1 MRLLVLLIFGASVF
15 GQETVHLNLKQAVET
30 ALRQNPAVTVARQAL
45 GEADARI
52 KEARADY
59 FPQLGFSGI
68 AKAGLSGA
76 TNALGLVG
84 LPNSP
89 FYRNFADSLNMYQ
102 SALDFGRREHR
113 VAFERRR
120 REVAEAQLHET
131 EALVIRK
138 TERAYYDLLR
148 AQRLQEV
155 AADVVRSRESV
166 MRQAQAFYEGQ
177 IRSRVDVEL
186 ARAGLARARLELL
199 KVENNVRTSIAEL
212 GWAIGGSQDARY
224 QLELPDLTLPQPEPL
239 PSLIEAAYR
248 TRPELLAAQAELRVA
263 DEAVEFA
270 RSQKR
275 PWLAF
280 AFSGGYARFRDVLAQ
295 QLLSGGAG
303 LILPLFTGG
312 RLEGQIDEAR
322 ARLQIAESRQEDAR
336 QQVALEVRNAYVK
349 LQNALESI
357 PVLRQQAEASRQA
370 LRLASERY
378 RERLGT
384 LVELNEAQAGLAE
397 AAAGEA
403 TGLDDVKV
411 AESELRFALGQR

>member
-1 MRLLVLLIFGASVF
+1 MRLPGLVIFAASAF
-15 GQETVHLNLKQAVET
+15 GQETVHLNLKEAVET
-30 ALRQNPAVTVARQAL
+30 ALRQNPAVKAARQAL
-45 GEADARI
+45 EEADARI

-59 FPQLGFSGI
+59 FPQLGFNGI

-89 FYRNFADSLNMYQ
+89 FYRNFADSLNIYQ
-102 SALDFGRREHR
+102 NALDFGRREHR

-120 REVAEAQLHET
+120 REVAEAELHET
-131 EALVIRK
+131 EAFVIRK

-155 AADVVRSRESV
+155 AADVVRSHESV

-186 ARAGLARARLELL
+186 ARAGLARAWLELL
-199 KVENNVRTSIAEL
+199 KAENNVRTSIAEL
-212 GWAIGGSQDARY
+212 GRAIGGSQDARY
-224 QLELPDLTLPQPEPL
+224 ELELPDLTLPQTEPL
-239 PSLIEAAYR
+239 PSLIEEAHR
-248 TRPELLAAQAELRVA
+248 TRPELLAAQAELRMA

-275 PWLAF
+275 PLLAF

-303 LILPLFTGG
+303 LILPLFSGG
-312 RLEGQIDEAR
+312 KLEGQIDEAQ
-322 ARLQIAESRQEDAR
+322 ARLQIAESRQEDTR

-357 PVLRQQAEASRQA
+357 PMLRQQAEASRQA

-384 LVELNEAQAGLAE
+384 AIELNQAQASLAD
-397 AAAGEA
+397 AVAGEA
-403 TGLDDVKV
+403 TGLYDVKV
-411 AESELRFALGQR
+411 AESELRFAVGGR

>member
-1 MRLLVLLIFGASVF
+1 MRLPVLLIFAASTF

-30 ALRQNPAVTVARQAL
+30 ALRQNPAVTAARQAL
-45 GEADARI
+45 DEADARI

-89 FYRNFADSLNMYQ
+89 FYRNFADSLNIYQ

-131 EALVIRK
+131 EAFVIRK

-212 GWAIGGSQDARY
+212 GRALGGSQDARY
-224 QLELPDLTLPQPEPL
+224 ELELPDLALPQPEPL
-239 PSLIEAAYR
+239 PSLIEEAYR

-263 DEAVEFA
+263 DEALEFA

-275 PWLAF
+275 PLLAF

-295 QLLSGGAG
+295 QLLSGGTG

-312 RLEGQIDEAR
+312 RLQGQIDEAR
-322 ARLQIAESRQEDAR
+322 ARLQIAESRQEDVR
-336 QQVALEVRNAYVK
+336 QQVALEVRKAYVK

-357 PVLRQQAEASRQA
+357 PMLRQQAEASRQA

-384 LVELNEAQAGLAE
+384 LVELNEVQANLAD

-403 TGLDDVKV
+403 TGLYDAKV
-411 AESELRFALGQR
+411 AESELQFSIGRR